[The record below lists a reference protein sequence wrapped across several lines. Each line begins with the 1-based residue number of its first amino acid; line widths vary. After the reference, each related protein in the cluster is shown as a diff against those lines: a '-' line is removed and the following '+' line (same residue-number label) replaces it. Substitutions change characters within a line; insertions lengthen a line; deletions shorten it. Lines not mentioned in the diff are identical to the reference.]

1 MTFDE
6 IDEADPELLGWIE
19 AVTGAAVV
27 RATRLIGGNRR
38 QAWSVDVQRGPPL
51 FLRYASG
58 SGWQGADPYTLQR
71 EAAFYRALSGT
82 VAAMPRIL
90 AAHPQRP
97 ALLTERIEGES
108 RYAGSASSELL
119 DAVAT
124 DLMRKLAELHALD
137 IRNLGL
143 PGYLPHGT
151 IADHV
156 RAELA
161 IWRTMYEEA
170 PSRDPLI
177 EFALNWLAG
186 SIPETSDAP
195 AVVHGDAGPGNFL
208 HRNGKVTALIDWE
221 LCHVGDPMEDIAW
234 LSVRSTFEPFP
245 DFRRHVRDYAEF
257 AGRTIAR
264 DRLLY
269 HRVFVP
275 LRITVLRHRALGTDA
290 PDGDLANSL
299 LSRTMNRRLLVES
312 LAAAS
317 GVSLTAAATVQAPLT
332 SFQKEYDYVL
342 TLLRDKIG
350 SRTRDEMAK
359 AATKSAARM
368 VKYLASVHRYGEE
381 IEAAG
386 IRDLSSLLGVR
397 PTSRLV
403 LQADLIDR
411 MTCGRLDQATLLA
424 FFSRDVA
431 RETQVAAPAM
441 GALAGRRLPPFE

>member
-161 IWRTMYEEA
+161 IWRTMYQEA

-177 EFALNWLAG
+177 GVCAELVGGQN
-186 SIPETSDAP
+186 S
-195 AVVHGDAGPGNFL
+195 GNF
-208 HRNGKVTALIDWE
+208 
-221 LCHVGDPMEDIAW
+221 
-234 LSVRSTFEPFP
+234 
-245 DFRRHVRDYAEF
+245 
-257 AGRTIAR
+257 
-264 DRLLY
+264 
-269 HRVFVP
+269 
-275 LRITVLRHRALGTDA
+275 
-290 PDGDLANSL
+290 
-299 LSRTMNRRLLVES
+299 
-312 LAAAS
+312 
-317 GVSLTAAATVQAPLT
+317 
-332 SFQKEYDYVL
+332 
-342 TLLRDKIG
+342 
-350 SRTRDEMAK
+350 
-359 AATKSAARM
+359 
-368 VKYLASVHRYGEE
+368 
-381 IEAAG
+381 
-386 IRDLSSLLGVR
+386 
-397 PTSRLV
+397 
-403 LQADLIDR
+403 
-411 MTCGRLDQATLLA
+411 
-424 FFSRDVA
+424 
-431 RETQVAAPAM
+431 
-441 GALAGRRLPPFE
+441 

>member
-1 MTFDE
+1 MTLDE
-6 IDEADPELLGWIE
+6 IGEVDPELLGWIE

-27 RATRLIGGNRR
+27 RATRLVGGNRR

-71 EAAFYRALSGT
+71 EAAVYRALSGT
-82 VAAMPRIL
+82 VAAMPRII
-90 AAHPQRP
+90 ATHPQRP
-97 ALLTERIEGES
+97 ALLTERVEGES
-108 RYAGSASSELL
+108 RYAGSAGSEVL

-124 DLMRKLAELHALD
+124 DLMRKLAELHGLD
-137 IRNLGL
+137 IRGLGL
-143 PGYLPHGT
+143 PGYLAHGT
-151 IADHV
+151 ITDHV
-156 RAELA
+156 VAELG
-161 IWRTMYEEA
+161 IWQAMYQEV
-170 PSRDPLI
+170 SLRDPLI

-186 SIPETSDAP
+186 NIPEASEP
-195 AVVHGDAGPGNFL
+195 PVVVHGDAGPGNFL

-245 DFRRHVRDYAEF
+245 DFRRHVRDYARL
-257 AGRTIAR
+257 AAR
-264 DRLLY
+264 SVARERLLY

-275 LRITVLRHRALGTDA
+275 LRITVLRHRALGADA

-312 LAAAS
+312 LAAAT
-317 GVSLTAAATVQAPLT
+317 GVSLVAVAAVHAPLP
-332 SFQKEYDYVL
+332 SLQKEYDYVL
-342 TLLRDKIG
+342 DLLRGKIG
-350 SRTRDEMAK
+350 SRTRDEVAR

-386 IRDLSSLLGVR
+386 IRDLSSLLCVR
-397 PTSRLV
+397 PMSRPA
-403 LQADLIDR
+403 LQAELSDR
-411 MTCGRLDQATLLA
+411 MSRGDLDYATVLA
-424 FFSRDVA
+424 FFSREVA
-431 RETQVAAPAM
+431 RETQLATSAM
-441 GALAGRRLPPFE
+441 GVLAQRTLPPFE